1 MDKDLTEKLKEL
13 IKKAKLPV
21 SETCEDNSQIN
32 EVGEREPLNK
42 DYDDKTKERFLNE
55 KLKLENDKLALE
67 NKNLSQSIDFRRDL
81 TFNLQRF
88 TIGWMVFLGFMYPE
102 EVSFMHDAVYNMM
115 FDKMK
120 ALEAF
125 TYSNLETEVL
135 QAMKLN
141 IENELMMRGL

>member
-1 MDKDLTEKLKEL
+1 
-13 IKKAKLPV
+13 
-21 SETCEDNSQIN
+21 
-32 EVGEREPLNK
+32 
-42 DYDDKTKERFLNE
+42 
-55 KLKLENDKLALE
+55 
-67 NKNLSQSIDFRRDL
+67 
-81 TFNLQRF
+81 
-88 TIGWMVFLGFMYPE
+88 MVFLGFMYPE